1 MGRYI
6 FICID
11 GHCVDIYGYYET
23 DANHNQA
30 RFSRRCFFSNG
41 QPLHNHWLS
50 YMEGYLGHNSSSNIH
65 HYTCIINHSS
75 LHYPILYP
83 ILFLPYWSFNIHH
96 QTFIILLA
104 QFIINHYTIQYSCLY
119 SFFIINYSTFTIG
132 YLPTCIFFHQ
142 PSSILYAKA
151 SIMYSIF
158 IQYSTCCNLYVTC
171 NSVLESSMF

>member
-1 MGRYI
+1 
-6 FICID
+6 
-11 GHCVDIYGYYET
+11 
-23 DANHNQA
+23 
-30 RFSRRCFFSNG
+30 
-41 QPLHNHWLS
+41 
-50 YMEGYLGHNSSSNIH
+50 MEGYLGHNSSSNIH

-83 ILFLPYWSFNIHH
+83 MLFLPYWSFNIHH
-96 QTFIILLA
+96 RTFIILLA

-119 SFFIINYSTFTIG
+119 SFFIINYSTFTI
-132 YLPTCIFFHQ
+132 PTCIFFHQ

-171 NSVLESSMF
+171 KLSVWKFNVLSTCDIWVIIQDGILTTKLWSGE